1 MTLMLFNN
9 DFINNNL
16 LFLQPE
22 WAHSELIHY
31 EAEAMRARGII
42 IIFLVKSNKLVKN
55 RDNTTLA
62 GKT

>member
-31 EAEAMRARGII
+31 EAEASWLLLIQ
-42 IIFLVKSNKLVKN
+42 KP
-55 RDNTTLA
+55 
-62 GKT
+62 